1 MNLMKRISVIIS
13 IAALSAGTSHAADF
27 FSTDTPEQLFNLG
40 VRLGV
45 NTSNRTVGEANM
57 PGYNVQGWGTGFD
70 IGVIADL
77 NVRDYLSLQPG
88 VFFESRSNTYTFI
101 NAVPTAGIPANEY
114 LMTQAGTF
122 NSYALTIPVIGSMRF
137 NITDDIRWNVDF
149 GPYVS
154 FMFGSKLKNKVNHN
168 SINNGGIPA
177 AGAEFRQKAAPVDF
191 GFKLGT
197 GLQVLKHYSV
207 GVHYMAGA
215 TRAWKDVKT
224 EFGRYS
230 YGGRTKAWVFT
241 LGYDF

>member
-1 MNLMKRISVIIS
+1 MKRLSVILT
-13 IAALSAGTSHAADF
+13 IAALCAGSAVAADF
-27 FSTDTPEQLFNLG
+27 FSTGTPEQPFNLG
-40 VRLGV
+40 LRLGV
-45 NTSNRTVGEANM
+45 NTSNRTVGEQNM

-101 NAVPTAGIPANEY
+101 NSLPMDGFPASDY

-122 NSYALTIPVIGSMRF
+122 NSYALTIPIIGSMRF

-168 SINNGGIPA
+168 SIDNGGVPA
-177 AGAEFRQKAAPVDF
+177 AGAEFQQKAAPLDF
-191 GFKLGT
+191 GLKFGT
-197 GLQVLKHYSV
+197 GLQILKHYSV
-207 GVHYMAGA
+207 GVHYMAGI
-215 TRAWKDVKT
+215 TRAWKNVKT
-224 EFGRYS
+224 DFGSYS

>member
-1 MNLMKRISVIIS
+1 MKRITSLIAIS
-13 IAALSAGTSHAADF
+13 AIAAAQATAADF
-27 FSTDTPEQLFNLG
+27 FSNETPEQLFNLG

-45 NTSNRTVGEANM
+45 NTSNRTVGSENM
-57 PGYNVQGWGTGFD
+57 SGYNVQGWGTGFD
-70 IGVIADL
+70 LGVIADL
-77 NVRDYLSLQPG
+77 NIRDYLSIQPG

-101 NAVPTAGIPANEY
+101 TPVATAGMAAHEY
-114 LMTQAGTF
+114 LMSQAGTF
-122 NSYALTIPVIGSMRF
+122 NSYALTIPILGSVRF

-168 SINNGGIPA
+168 STDNGGIPA

-191 GFKLGT
+191 GFKFGT
-197 GLQVLKHYSV
+197 GLQILKHYTISA
-207 GVHYMAGA
+207 HYMAGA
-215 TRAWKDVKT
+215 VRGWKDVKT
-224 EFGRYS
+224 EFGKYS

>member
-1 MNLMKRISVIIS
+1 MKRIAILLV
-13 IAALSAGTSHAADF
+13 IAALAAGTTNAADF
-27 FSTDTPEQLFNLG
+27 FSSATPEQPFNLG
-40 VRLGV
+40 IRLGV
-45 NTSNRTVGEANM
+45 NTSNRTVGNENM
-57 PGYNVQGWGTGFD
+57 YGYNVQGWGTGFD
-70 IGVIADL
+70 IGVVADL

-101 NAVPTAGIPANEY
+101 NAVPAAGLNAAEY

-168 SINNGGIPA
+168 SINNDGIPA
-177 AGAEFRQKAAPVDF
+177 AGAEFRQKAAPVDVGLKF
-191 GFKLGT
+191 GT
-197 GLQVLKHYSV
+197 GLQILKHYSI
-207 GVHYMAGA
+207 GVHYMAGI
-215 TRAWKDVKT
+215 TRAWKNVKT
-224 EFGRYS
+224 DFGNYS